1 MSAIDQAFIRAYEI
15 DEPVIAA
22 PSRAPA
28 PAAPSPCAQEAT
40 SSYAAVSIVEA
51 AVAQPQRVTASPVA
65 PRAPHQAPPVQLEP
79 QPVFASAPVPTFAVP
94 PVAEAIA
101 AAPVAAPQPSETNRQ
116 RRPLSTFAQST
127 PTVEGRFKPALE
139 VDSFR
144 WPVVDEQLM
153 FRCRAQFQPALSAIL
168 AADEDGR
175 SLIGIGS
182 QGAGA
187 GGTTL
192 VCCLARLLVETGKT
206 VAVVDANFLKPGLA
220 SHLGLAAAVGWED
233 VLAGNVS
240 LAEGVVHSLS
250 DRLSLLPLATGG
262 VGAASRLESIHASVT
277 AGVLRYH
284 YDIVLFDLGVVS
296 ERLQGPIA
304 RRVIQQ
310 CRLDGA
316 LVASGRGA
324 AQPQQLL
331 QSAPELAT
339 ICLGVVENQLRAA

>member
-15 DEPVIAA
+15 DEPAIAA
-22 PSRAPA
+22 PSRNPA
-28 PAAPSPCAQEAT
+28 VPSPRAPEPP
-40 SSYAAVSIVEA
+40 SKYAAVSIVEA
-51 AVAQPQRVTASPVA
+51 AVAQPQRVPASPVA
-65 PRAPHQAPPVQLEP
+65 QRAPYHAPSVPLES
-79 QPVFASAPVPTFAVP
+79 QPVVASAPVPAFTAP
-94 PVAEAIA
+94 PVAM
-101 AAPVAAPQPSETNRQ
+101 PTVAASAVSSKPSEGTRQ

-153 FRCRAQFQPALSAIL
+153 FRCRPQLQPALAALL
-168 AADEDGR
+168 AADDDGR
-175 SLIGIGS
+175 SLIGIGAQGS
-182 QGAGA
+182 GAGC
-187 GGTTL
+187 TTL

-220 SHLGLAAAVGWED
+220 SHLGLAAAVGWEE

-250 DRLSLLPLATGG
+250 DRLSLLPLAAGG

-296 ERLQGPIA
+296 DRLQGPIA

-316 LVASGRGA
+316 LVATGRGA

>member
-1 MSAIDQAFIRAYEI
+1 VSAIDQAFIRAYEI
-15 DEPVIAA
+15 DEPVASTTHVA
-22 PSRAPA
+22 A
-28 PAAPSPCAQEAT
+28 PAAQPVRVTPAASAPSV
-40 SSYAAVSIVEA
+40 VSVVES
-51 AVAQPQRVTASPVA
+51 AVAQPQGRGAGFIA
-65 PRAPHQAPPVQLEP
+65 PAATQPLAAPIVQ
-79 QPVFASAPVPTFAVP
+79 
-94 PVAEAIA
+94 
-101 AAPVAAPQPSETNRQ
+101 PVAAPAIVHEPVAAPAVAAQAPSGGAGK

-144 WPVVDEQLM
+144 WPTVDEQLM

-182 QGAGA
+182 QGPGA

-192 VCCLARLLVETGKT
+192 VCCLARLIVETGKT

-316 LVASGRGA
+316 LVASVRGA
-324 AQPQQLL
+324 AQPQQIL